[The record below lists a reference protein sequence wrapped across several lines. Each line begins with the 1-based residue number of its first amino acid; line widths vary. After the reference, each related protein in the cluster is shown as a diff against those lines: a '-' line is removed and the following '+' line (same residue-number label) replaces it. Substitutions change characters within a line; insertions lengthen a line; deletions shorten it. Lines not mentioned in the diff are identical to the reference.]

1 MTPEEVRTLVSLPP
15 EWRERVRQL
24 WLELMSVSVFGD
36 LKAPEVGAV
45 MKMRKRALDL
55 GEKWRSVFNSRD
67 WIPQPREQIK
77 NALASAANLRDSLLM
92 LERAAATINGGENYR
107 EFTDLM
113 ITLHREVVD
122 HLRERENEWAKA
134 LDRVNAAALNDG
146 EGTPGE

>member
-1 MTPEEVRTLVSLPP
+1 MTPEEVRALVTLAP
-15 EWRERVRQL
+15 EWREEVRQL
-24 WLELMSVSVFGD
+24 WLQLMSLSVFGD

-92 LERAAATINGGENYR
+92 LERAAGGINGGMDYR
-107 EFTDLM
+107 EFTEIM
-113 ITLHREVVD
+113 IALHREVVD
-122 HLRERENEWAKA
+122 RLRERENEWANA
-134 LDRVNAAALNDG
+134 LDRVNAAALGDDETAG
-146 EGTPGE
+146 E